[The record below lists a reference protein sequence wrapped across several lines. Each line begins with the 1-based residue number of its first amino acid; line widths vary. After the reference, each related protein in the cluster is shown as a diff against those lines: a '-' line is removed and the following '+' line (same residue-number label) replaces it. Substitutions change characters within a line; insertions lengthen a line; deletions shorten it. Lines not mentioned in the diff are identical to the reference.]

1 MVSVENTEAVKERFE
16 EQGYVVIEDVLPEE
30 LLSNVRRDIDSI
42 VEKFGRPEEIRDD
55 TLVRLAK
62 EEGWKAD
69 KAMEASVL
77 FRQLPSFHGLEP
89 NFQDVFQSVYPKY
102 DLSVTCLN
110 DVLVGFPGDVE
121 FFDWHQ
127 EAAYMGEDEIANLWY
142 PLVEDATTENGALR
156 LLEGSHEE
164 GALDWEEEIYEP
176 EFGGTLSN
184 RVPQNIEHFHEK
196 YDEVVAD
203 IDLGDVLVLHSHLL
217 HKSGQ
222 IHDESV
228 RLTGVTKMAPI
239 RDSVESEY
247 PGILKVTPLRD

>member
-1 MVSVENTEAVKERFE
+1 MVTVEEEEAAKEQFE
-16 EQGYVVIEDVLPEE
+16 ERGYVVIEDALSRE
-30 LLSNVRRDIDSI
+30 LLSDVRRGIDT
-42 VEKFGRPEEIRDD
+42 VTEKFGKPNEVRDD
-55 TLVRLAK
+55 TLVRLGK
-62 EEGWKAD
+62 EEGWKSD
-69 KAMEASVL
+69 KATEISTL

-89 NFQDVFQSVYPKY
+89 VFQDVFGSVYPEY
-102 DLSVTCLN
+102 DLSVTCLS
-110 DVLVGFPGDVE
+110 DVLVGFPDNDG

-127 EAAYMGEDEIANLWY
+127 EAAYMGEDQIANLWY

-156 LLEGSHEE
+156 ILEGSHKE
-164 GALDWEEEIYEP
+164 GELKWEEEVHDP
-176 EFGGTLSN
+176 EFGGTLAN
-184 RVPQNIEHFHEK
+184 RVPKNIDHLREK

-217 HKSGQ
+217 HKSGR
-222 IHDESV
+222 IHDDSV